1 MKYKHSYYES
11 QLYIKGVNAMLCINS
26 TKNDKELTDL
36 ISALPDDSF
45 AIVEPKHIDG
55 SQTIQVIIELAK
67 VVVPSAIS
75 AISAYLVAKKSQPT
89 VKISYKPSDGLEG
102 EIQAKLNDKKLDDNQ
117 LYTTLVSKLLSS
129 SQGEEHESVD

>member
-1 MKYKHSYYES
+1 
-11 QLYIKGVNAMLCINS
+11 MLCINS
-26 TKNDKELTDL
+26 TKNNKELTDL